1 MFIKADD
8 IVSDV
13 NRSCDVCIIGAG
25 SGGGVMAWEMARAGL
40 SVIVL
45 EDGGYHRGADYNQR
59 EADMFGENYVA
70 RNARATKDMAIAVMQ
85 GRGVGG
91 GSTINVCDCV
101 RIHDEVLAHWADKYG
116 VVDMTPEVMRP
127 YFEKVE
133 ALLSVNRITDAQMNA
148 NNSLIRKGS
157 EMLGY
162 AGERFNNNRVGC
174 VGCGYCLI
182 GCAYDAKQA
191 GHTVYVPQA
200 VQAGADV
207 YTYARAESIA
217 AEGGRAT
224 MVTGAIMNRTTNR
237 PRATINIEAKVV
249 VLGANT
255 VNTAQ
260 ILLNSGIANSSGQV
274 GKNLSLQ
281 PQSAVFAVFDETVKG
296 YRGIP
301 QAYAVTQFEE
311 ATREGGLSGFRIEG
325 IFGSPGI
332 AAAQLPGFGMVTKEL
347 MTHYPHFTGVLVL
360 VPDQPS
366 GEVTVNRH
374 GRPVITYTFSE
385 DYKRRLMAGIKE
397 AARVFFAAGAM
408 KVLFAYTEPTIVE
421 DVSQV
426 DAVDRKGIEPASI
439 ALISAHQYGT
449 CRMGEDPKT
458 SVVNS
463 YGKSHDVANLFIVD
477 ASTNPTSSSTH
488 NMVPIMAMAHRTAD
502 HILQHRDDYFA

>member
-8 IVSDV
+8 IMSDV
-13 NRSCDVCIIGAG
+13 NRSCDVCVIGAG
-25 SGGGVMAWEMARAGL
+25 SGGSVMAWEMARAGL
-40 SVIVL
+40 TVVVL

-101 RIHDEVLAHWADKYG
+101 RIHDEVLAHWAEKYG
-116 VVDMTPEVMRP
+116 VIDMTPEIMRP

-133 ALLSVNRITDAQMNA
+133 GLLSVNRIKEAQINT

-157 EMLGY
+157 DALGY
-162 AGERFNNNRVGC
+162 AGEKFNNNRVGC

-200 VQAGADV
+200 VEAGADV
-207 YTYARAESIA
+207 YTYARAESITVQD
-217 AEGGRAT
+217 GRAVT
-224 MVTGAIMNRTTNR
+224 VTGALMNRKTNQ
-237 PRATINIEAKVV
+237 PKAAITIQAKVV
-249 VLGANT
+249 MLGANT
-255 VNTAQ
+255 INTAQ
-260 ILLNSGIANSSGQV
+260 ILLNSKIANSSGQI

-281 PQSAVFAVFDETVKG
+281 PQSAVFGMFDEVVKG

-311 ATREGGLSGFRIEG
+311 ASPEAGLSGFRIEG

-332 AAAQLPGFGMVTKEL
+332 AAAQLPGFGMFTKQL
-347 MTHYPHFTGVLVL
+347 MTSYPHFTGVLVL

-366 GEVTVNRH
+366 GEVTVNKY
-374 GRPVITYTFSE
+374 GRPVITYTFAD

-397 AARVFFAAGAM
+397 AAKIFFAAGAA
-408 KVLFAYTEPTIVE
+408 KVMLAYTEPTILEAASEV
-421 DVSQV
+421 DVI
-426 DAVDRKGIEPASI
+426 DRKGIEPASI
-439 ALISAHQYGT
+439 SLISAHQYGT

-463 YGKSHDVANLFIVD
+463 YGRSHDVANLFIVD

-488 NMVPIMAMAHRTAD
+488 NMIPIMAMAHRTAD
-502 HILQHRDDYFA
+502 YILQNREAYFA

>member
-1 MFIKADD
+1 MFIKPDD

-13 NRSCDVCIIGAG
+13 AKSYDVCIIGAG
-25 SGGGVMAWEMARAGL
+25 SGGSVMALEMATAGL
-40 SVIVL
+40 SVAVL

-59 EADMFGENYVA
+59 EADMFGENYVQ

-101 RIHDEVLAHWADKYG
+101 RIHDAVLSHWATKYG
-116 VVDMTPEVMRP
+116 VAGITPEVMRP

-133 ALLSVNRITDAQMNA
+133 ALLKVKPITEGQLNT
-148 NNSLIRKGS
+148 NNSLIRKGADL
-157 EMLGY
+157 LGY
-162 AGERFNNNRVGC
+162 KGEKFNNNREGC
-174 VGCGYCLI
+174 VGCGYCLL

-191 GHTVYVPQA
+191 GHTVYVPKA
-200 VQAGADV
+200 VEAGADV
-207 YTYARAESIA
+207 YTYARAEKVIETDGKAS
-217 AEGGRAT
+217 R
-224 MVTGAIMNRTTNR
+224 VTGVIMDPKTRTEKVKI
-237 PRATINIEAKVV
+237 ALEAKVV
-249 VLGANT
+249 MLGAST

-260 ILLNSGIANSSGQV
+260 ILLNSKIANSSGEV

-281 PQSAVFAVFDETVKG
+281 PQSAVFAVFDEVVKG

-301 QAYAVTQFEE
+301 QSYAVTQFEE
-311 ATREGGLSGFRIEG
+311 ANEEVGLSGFRIEG

-347 MTHYPHFTGVLVL
+347 MISYPHFTGVLVL

-366 GEVTVNRH
+366 GEVTVNKY
-374 GRPVITYTFSE
+374 GRPVITYEFTE
-385 DYKRRLMAGIKE
+385 DYKARLMKGIKE
-397 AARVFFAAGAM
+397 AARIFFAAGAR
-408 KVLFAYTEPTIVE
+408 KVMFAFTEPTIIE
-421 DVSQV
+421 DASKIDIV
-426 DAVDRKGIEPASI
+426 DSMGIRPASI

-463 YGKSHDVANLFIVD
+463 WGESHDVKNLFIVD

-488 NMVPIMAMAHRTAD
+488 NMIPIMAMAHRTAD
-502 HILQHRDDYFA
+502 YILNNRDRYFA

>member
-8 IVSDV
+8 IMSDV
-13 NRSCDVCIIGAG
+13 NRSCDVCVIGAG
-25 SGGGVMAWEMARAGL
+25 SGGSVMAWEMARAGL

-70 RNARATKDMAIAVMQ
+70 RNARATKDMAVAVMQ

-101 RIHDEVLAHWADKYG
+101 RIHDEVLAHWAEKYG
-116 VVDMTPEVMRP
+116 VVDMTPEIMRP

-133 ALLSVNRITDAQMNA
+133 ALLSVKRITDAQINT

-157 EMLGY
+157 ETLGY
-162 AGERFNNNRVGC
+162 AGEKFNNNRVGC

-200 VQAGADV
+200 VEAGADV
-207 YTYARAESIA
+207 YTYARVESIA
-217 AEGGRAT
+217 VKDGRAAA
-224 MVTGAIMNRTTNR
+224 VTGAVMNRETNR
-237 PRATINIEAKVV
+237 PRAAITIEAKVV
-249 VLGANT
+249 MLGANT
-255 VNTAQ
+255 INTPQ
-260 ILLNSGIANSSGQV
+260 ILLNSKIANSSGQV

-281 PQSAVFAVFDETVKG
+281 PQSAVFGVFDEPVKG

-311 ATREGGLSGFRIEG
+311 ASRETGLSGFRIEG

-332 AAAQLPGFGMVTKEL
+332 AAAQLPGFGMFTKEM
-347 MTHYPHFTGVLVL
+347 MTSYPSFTSVLVL
-360 VPDQPS
+360 VPDPPS
-366 GEVTVNRH
+366 GEVTVNKY
-374 GRPVITYTFSE
+374 GRPVITYTFAD
-385 DYKRRLMAGIKE
+385 DYKRRLIAGIKE
-397 AARVFFAAGAM
+397 AAKIFFAAGAI
-408 KVLFAYTEPTIVE
+408 KVMPAYTEPTVLE

-426 DAVDRKGIEPASI
+426 DIIDKKGIEPASI

-488 NMVPIMAMAHRTAD
+488 NMIPIMAMAHRTAD
-502 HILQHRDDYFA
+502 HILKNRNDYFE